1 MSATSSATATTAHP
15 SPHRAKVSLAA
26 LLFGLVGGPAAW
38 FGQFVA
44 NYALASFACFPHD
57 TPRVGTGPLWPSVP
71 TAMLAINI
79 AGMAI
84 ALLAAFVAWR
94 LWSVTHGEQPGPT
107 SHLLEV
113 GEGRTRFLAV
123 VGLMAGLGFFGAIAF
138 NVVALLMVPTCAG

>member
-1 MSATSSATATTAHP
+1 MSHRISGDLHVCNIERLGDKPRIP

-84 ALLAAFVAWR
+84 ALLAAFRCVALMVGHAWR
-94 LWSVTHGEQPGPT
+94 TARTDQPFAR
-107 SHLLEV
+107 
-113 GEGRTRFLAV
+113 GRRRPHTPFWRW
-123 VGLMAGLGFFGAIAF
+123 
-138 NVVALLMVPTCAG
+138 